1 MTARALDGTVK
12 LTKDEV
18 LRYARNLIT
27 PEVGMAGQLKLK
39 QAKVLV
45 IGTGGLGSP
54 ISIYLAA
61 AGVGKLGVVDADV
74 VEVSNLQRQV
84 LHRTS
89 DVGRSKVASARDTLV
104 DINPYIELVTYD
116 TRLAR
121 QNALEIIRG
130 YDIVVDGTDNLPSR
144 YLLSDACVLLG
155 KPLVHGSVFRFQ
167 GQVSVLCTKEGPCYR
182 CVYPE
187 PPPPELV
194 QRIAVGGIV
203 GVQPGIIGC
212 IQALEVIKLIVGRG
226 QPLIGR
232 LLVFDGMNLKF
243 GEVRLRKDPD
253 CPACGIHP
261 TLNEQLVD
269 YEAFCGIRGP
279 AAPSPAGIPEIA
291 ADELR
296 NVIAEGKPVILIDA
310 RAPEEY
316 KAGHIPNAK
325 SIPLSELLFHI
336 HEFTW
341 ADDIVVYCG
350 PDGRSREAAE
360 TLLKLNFRKTR
371 LLKGGFSAW
380 TEQDKSGV
388 MKD

>member
-84 LHRTS
+84 LHGTS

-261 TLNEQLVD
+261 TLNKQLVD

-279 AAPSPAGIPEIA
+279 AAPLPAGIPEIA

-380 TEQDKSGV
+380 TEQGKPGV
-388 MKD
+388 QKD